1 VSGTRSHRERLF
13 VPWLAF
19 SALCIVWMVATPARE
34 VVPFHLIWITFAL
47 AYGFEP
53 WPVRRTLVALGAVS
67 VVAGGVLVRAADHGH
82 VAWMETMEIWLM
94 VALVLLVMV
103 HVRRREAA
111 LAQVSRMAAHQVAA
125 ARQRERLA
133 RLTSHEMR
141 TPLTIASGY
150 VDLLLADEDRPD
162 RRADLEV
169 VEDEL
174 GRLSRAGD
182 RLLRMIR
189 LQDPLDRRRVDL
201 AAALGELAERW
212 GTVADRHWVVDA
224 DPVTL
229 HASEERLRACLD
241 TLIENSVRHTAE
253 GDTIRLLCRR
263 MPRGVLL
270 GVADSGPG
278 LSLARVAAV
287 NGIAT
292 ARAAHDQEDDQHH
305 GTGFGLGLVDEIMRV
320 RGDVVRAGTSREGGA
335 LVVMHLAADAG
346 HPGDPLD
353 GVLSAA
359 PPPVVVRAGASSA
372 GRPPG
377 A

>member
-13 VPWLAF
+13 VPWLVF
-19 SALCIVWMVATPARE
+19 SAACIVWMVATPARE
-34 VVPFHLIWITFAL
+34 VVPFHLIWIAFAL

-53 WPVRRTLVALGAVS
+53 WPVRRTLVALGAVA
-67 VVAGGVLVRAADHGH
+67 VVAGGVLVRAADRGH
-82 VAWMETMEIWLM
+82 VAWMETMEIGLM

-150 VDLLLADEDRPD
+150 VDLLLADEDRAD

-189 LQDPLDRRRVDL
+189 LQDPLDLRRVDL

-212 GTVADRHWVVDA
+212 GTVADRHWVVDT
-224 DPVTL
+224 DPETV

-263 MPRGVLL
+263 TPRGVLL
-270 GVADSGPG
+270 GVAASGPG
-278 LSLARVAAV
+278 LSRARAAAV

-320 RGDVVRAGTSREGGA
+320 RGDVVRAGKSREGGA
-335 LVVMHLAADAG
+335 LVVMHLAADAD
-346 HPGDPLD
+346 HPGDPLG
-353 GVLSAA
+353 GVLSAP
-359 PPPVVVRAGASSA
+359 PPPVVVRSGASSA
-372 GRPPG
+372 GGSPG